1 MLLANSS
8 RNPVNRKMRQ
18 RLVLS
23 RSIVVLI
30 TETSESVLFVW
41 PLRLW
46 SLANHKQEVV
56 VLWKCT
62 GPHFIDFKTKACGPV
77 KIWIF
82 GHQPG
87 LWTWLQSKNWEN
99 RYFHRG
105 PLYDPLCWLTCT
117 VDPYS
122 WPVQVNPRTDMCD
135 QGLSFYWKGCT
146 KQTHSI
152 VENMNH
158 LLNIFT
164 FFFHRSPCL
173 LLKTWE
179 LYLRYLMPQLSY
191 FIAVSDYTER
201 MWEKVGGKNPDK

>member
-87 LWTWLQSKNWEN
+87 LWTWLFAVQELGKQVFPQRASL
-99 RYFHRG
+99 R
-105 PLYDPLCWLTCT
+105 PSMLVDLYGWPVQLTCT
-117 VDPYS
+117 GQPPYRYV
-122 WPVQVNPRTDMCD
+122 WPRP
-135 QGLSFYWKGCT
+135 K
-146 KQTHSI
+146 
-152 VENMNH
+152 
-158 LLNIFT
+158 
-164 FFFHRSPCL
+164 L
-173 LLKTWE
+173 LLERLHQTNTQYSRKHESFTKHFYFF
-179 LYLRYLMPQLSY
+179 LSQVALPIAKDMGALLKVPYAPTQLFHSSEWLHWKN
-191 FIAVSDYTER
+191 VRKS
-201 MWEKVGGKNPDK
+201 GGKKSR